1 MSENDTVIW
10 SEEICLKWSDF
21 KAESNPAIFED
32 SHSSIKYRFTWIVD
46 SDKQNDE
53 IVFSIDKI
61 SVTVEFNP
69 LLSWVRE
76 SESNDN
82 LLIHEQ
88 GHFDLAEML
97 RQDYEKVLK
106 IKFYD
111 KFFPTRGQNDA
122 QRKQFAK
129 EDSGKMISIEID
141 KLSNILKQKRDEYD
155 TETKF
160 GSNIK
165 NQLQYNEIFKKLKI
179 Q

>member
-1 MSENDTVIW
+1 MSENDAVIW
-10 SEEICLKWSDF
+10 SKEICLKWSDF

-32 SHSSIKYRFTWIVD
+32 SHSSIKYRFTWIID

-97 RQDYEKVLK
+97 RRDHDVVFEK
-106 IKFYD
+106 IFYH
-111 KFFPTRGQNDA
+111 KVFETRGQNEA

-129 EDSGKMISIEID
+129 IDSGKMISNEVD
-141 KLSNILKQKRDEYD
+141 KLSQILAKKREEYD
-155 TETKF
+155 VETEYGQNIPNQTKY
-160 GSNIK
+160 SN
-165 NQLQYNEIFKKLKI
+165 IFKKLSL
-179 Q
+179 